1 MSTVIEH
8 ISETMIFNE
17 LLPCVVR
24 DTKKNISYH
33 AASCSNTISH
43 ILTDKFG
50 GVTGE
55 MDNWFGSEDSIIS
68 VYDYIKEKNSHFTSN
83 HPYLQDI
90 YKKIFIID
98 SVFEYEDINDSD
110 IYHSCTDEES
120 VVNPEVIKMYFDYYW
135 EDDKKEENLDIVIY
149 NFNTEKRGNVKF
161 TLIRDFTITYE
172 DGVLGD
178 IGTTWT
184 YPDIFVEY
192 ELNN

>member
-8 ISETMIFNE
+8 IGKTMILNG

-24 DTKKNISYH
+24 DNKRNVSYH

-55 MDNWFGSEDSIIS
+55 MNNWFGSEDSIIS
-68 VYDYIKEKNSHFTSN
+68 VYDYIKEKNPHFGPN
-83 HPYLQDI
+83 NPYLQDI

-120 VVNPEVIKMYFDYYW
+120 VVNPEVIKMYFDYYR
-135 EDDKKEENLDIVIY
+135 EYNKKEKNIDIVIY
-149 NFNTEKRGNVKF
+149 NFNTEKKRKCK
-161 TLIRDFTITYE
+161 IYTYS
-172 DGVLGD
+172 
-178 IGTTWT
+178 
-184 YPDIFVEY
+184 
-192 ELNN
+192 

>member
-8 ISETMIFNE
+8 ISEIMIWKKVV
-17 LLPCVVR
+17 PCVVR
-24 DTKKNISYH
+24 DTKRTISYH
-33 AASCSNTISH
+33 AASCSNIISH
-43 ILTDKFG
+43 ILTDRFG

-68 VYDYIKEKNSHFTSN
+68 VYDYIKEKNPHFSPN
-83 HPYLQDI
+83 NPYLQDI

-98 SVFEYEDINDSD
+98 SVFKYEDINNND
-110 IYHSCTDEES
+110 ICHSCTDEES
-120 VVNPEVIKMYFDYYW
+120 VVNPEVIKMYFDYYR
-135 EDDKKEENLDIVIY
+135 EDNKKEENLDIVIY

-172 DGVLGD
+172 HGTLEG

-184 YPDIFVEY
+184 YPSIFIEY
-192 ELNN
+192 EN